1 MLSED
6 PKKLRFL
13 GIDLRS
19 RGRRR
24 ALVFLTYFL
33 FLFAM
38 AGVQTFFDYHHVAS
52 HWWTLPGGFSELAAM
67 ILLTCAFSVSGIFRE
82 NGPVKPFG
90 PHKLFKRYGDRLIL
104 ETRDDLARYLYEK
117 PLAELSLEEQAEVK
131 RRWRPGK
138 YLAKDKAFFA
148 PGLPDERELAEAG
161 RASRT
166 ALGILCFLLM
176 MSAGTLA
183 GYGVDLHSG
192 AATVEC
198 CELALAA
205 VTLPK
210 AIILWSEA
218 DPREYAAPGEGAQ
231 AGQNL

>member
-1 MLSED
+1 MLSDD

-24 ALVFLTYFL
+24 VLVCLTYFL

-38 AGVQTFFDYHHVAS
+38 AGVQTFFDDHHVTS
-52 HWWTLPGGFSELAAM
+52 HWWTLPGGFWELAALM
-67 ILLTCAFSVSGIFRE
+67 LVTCAFSSGIFRE

-104 ETRDDLARYLYEK
+104 ETRDDLARYLHEK

-131 RRWRPGK
+131 RRWRPGRH
-138 YLAKDKAFFA
+138 LAKDKAFFA
-148 PGLPDERELAEAG
+148 PGLPDERELAEVG

-183 GYGVDLHSG
+183 RYGVDLHSG
-192 AATVEC
+192 AATVDC

-205 VTLPK
+205 FTLPK
-210 AIILWSEA
+210 AIILWGEA
-218 DPREYAAPGEGAQ
+218 DPREYAMPEDRAQ
-231 AGQNL
+231 APQNL